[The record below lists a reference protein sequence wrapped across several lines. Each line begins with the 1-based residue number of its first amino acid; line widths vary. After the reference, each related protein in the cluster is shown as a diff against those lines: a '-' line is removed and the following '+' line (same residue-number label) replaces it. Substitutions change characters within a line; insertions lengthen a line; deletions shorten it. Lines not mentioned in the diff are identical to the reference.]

1 MQKTEE
7 SILHNLKVNDW
18 LQRLQN
24 YYLRADGPYG
34 STKFTS
40 LDVTPAGL
48 AAAVDAVDCSDEVVL
63 KAFMALFSRSSVQK
77 ILGTKIHESSGLY
90 AYNNFHYLVL
100 SCVAAAT
107 TTNAGDSNQYRERL
121 GALLDDGKGAE
132 QKVDGVNNLWK
143 ALAIWINKKGDL
155 YREIVLPE
163 PGSWTLIGYA
173 AKLAYPS
180 RKDRAYLKK
189 ILKELPDKALDNQ
202 NILLNYL
209 KSRSYRLP
217 ERMRDD
223 LADLIRCYGNNQ
235 SLETHHFWQLIEN
248 ILVEISREEPKH
260 FTLLWSIS
268 VSFGGWDGDELED
281 VFMSRGNRRAELEN
295 PFWHGTF
302 IQLLT
307 EYKTPPQIKKL
318 LDSGCIILC
327 ESYGGLWTQ
336 DDRKPKEKQKAIIL
350 SCSEKI
356 VRNFKKSLKLGHRW
370 YCSETMSFNSALQ
383 ITAGK
388 GISDSNHQNT
398 QLRIEGGISLGRG
411 KWLSRPGYLP
421 NIYIEQDA
429 KLSISPPLKLQAVG
443 NIVNIIEPI
452 KTDGEWRIEW
462 KLKNNDTC
470 FKLVRFFKNAPL
482 VSKWPERSDR
492 YEAAVELSYQDG
504 IPLTNSEIIT
514 SSSGIFPNQLSDA
527 FEAIYARAGAP
538 RSESEIIGILRTVLP
553 TDSKLK
559 YLVWDVLRSLEEAG
573 WLEQDI
579 KRSWRGRVWRVLPPR
594 IVITG
599 ENTALVEGAIAAAEF
614 DFLRI
619 EAHRVGI
626 NIHVNSASPFA
637 TPVIGL
643 IGTGLRELAEILG
656 WPFLRAKIPEIKTAP
671 NCWPLENR
679 TEMGRK
685 LAGVWKADP
694 GLFVSELQQKPKGPT
709 LSRLVRDDDRD
720 VFRIEEG
727 STTFISTQRIVA
739 LLEYARRTNNPLF
752 IYRDGCLERKGAGG
766 YLPLP
771 VAQWLRRSTGIQSG
785 PCLTCDQSYSYH
797 YGVNEQQLAVLEKVF
812 ACAIQGHKKIKS
824 NNQVMK
830 IAKQRHRGMRLSH
843 FIYGN

>member
-1 MQKTEE
+1 MQKAEE
-7 SILHNLKVNDW
+7 SILHNLKINDW
-18 LQRLQN
+18 LESLRN
-24 YYLRADGPYG
+24 YYLRTDGPYG
-34 STKFTS
+34 TTKLTS

-48 AAAVDAVDCSDEVVL
+48 AAAVDAVDCCDEVVL

-90 AYNNFHYLVL
+90 AYKNFHYLVL

-121 GALLDDGKGAE
+121 GALLNDGKGAE
-132 QKVDGVNNLWK
+132 QKVDGVNSLWK
-143 ALAIWINKKGDL
+143 ALAIWINKKDDS
-155 YREIVLPE
+155 YRKIVLPE

-180 RKDRAYLKK
+180 RKDRADLKK

-209 KSRSYRLP
+209 KSWSYRLS
-217 ERMRDD
+217 ECMRDD

-235 SLETHHFWQLIEN
+235 SLETHHFWHLIET
-248 ILVEISREEPKH
+248 ILVEISRESPRH

-268 VSFGGWDGDELED
+268 VSFGGWDGDELDE
-281 VFMSRGNRRAELEN
+281 VFISKGNRRSDLEN

-302 IQLLT
+302 SQLLK
-307 EYKTPPQIKKL
+307 EHRTPPQIKKL

-421 NIYIEQDA
+421 NIHLESNTE
-429 KLSISPPLKLQAVG
+429 LTTSPELKLEMMG
-443 NIVNIIEPI
+443 NIAKIIEPI
-452 KTDGEWRIEW
+452 TEGKWRIDQ
-462 KLKNNDTC
+462 KQKNNQVA
-470 FKLVRFFKNAPL
+470 FKLVQFLKNAPL
-482 VSKWPERSDR
+482 IMKWPERSDR
-492 YEAAVELSYQDG
+492 YEAAVELSYEDG
-504 IPLTNSEIIT
+504 IPLNNSEIAL
-514 SSSGIFPNQLSDA
+514 SSSANFPNRLCDA
-527 FEAIYARAGAP
+527 LEALYARAGVP
-538 RSESEIIGILRTVLP
+538 RSETEIIKILKTVLP
-553 TDSKLK
+553 DASKLK
-559 YLVWDVLRSLEEAG
+559 YLVWDVIRSLEEAG

-594 IVITG
+594 LVATG
-599 ENTALVEGAIAAAEF
+599 ENIALVEGAIATAEF
-614 DFLRI
+614 DSLKV
-619 EAHRVGI
+619 EAEKIGI
-626 NIHVNSASPFA
+626 NVYVNATSPFSA
-637 TPVIGL
+637 PAVSL
-643 IGTGLRELAEILG
+643 IGTELQALAEKLG
-656 WPFLRAKIPEIKTAP
+656 WSFVIARMPVMETAP
-671 NCWPLENR
+671 ICWPLENR
-679 TEMGRK
+679 TDMGRK

-694 GLFVSELQQKPKGPT
+694 GLFASEPQQQLNGPI
-709 LSRLVRDDDRD
+709 LSRLVREDDRD
-720 VFRIEEG
+720 VFLIKDK
-727 STTFISTQRIVA
+727 STTFISTQRTVA
-739 LLEYARRTNNPLF
+739 LLEYARRTNTAL
-752 IYRDGCLERKGAGG
+752 
-766 YLPLP
+766 
-771 VAQWLRRSTGIQSG
+771 
-785 PCLTCDQSYSYH
+785 
-797 YGVNEQQLAVLEKVF
+797 
-812 ACAIQGHKKIKS
+812 
-824 NNQVMK
+824 
-830 IAKQRHRGMRLSH
+830 
-843 FIYGN
+843 